1 MTAQV
6 WLNPLASLSHGEVMI
21 DYVINDC
28 CPTVISLEHL
38 TRTARPLTGAPLAYH
53 GLFLV
58 LVLVLAEGV
67 VSGLLDACL
76 VSPSIFLPLLEV
88 ENYLISCAQRVHT
101 GADDI

>member
-38 TRTARPLTGAPLAYH
+38 TRMPRPLTGAPLP
-53 GLFLV
+53 LPRPLPCPRPCP
-58 LVLVLAEGV
+58 
-67 VSGLLDACL
+67 CL
-76 VSPSIFLPLLEV
+76 GCWWWPPRSMLGINIFLPLLEV